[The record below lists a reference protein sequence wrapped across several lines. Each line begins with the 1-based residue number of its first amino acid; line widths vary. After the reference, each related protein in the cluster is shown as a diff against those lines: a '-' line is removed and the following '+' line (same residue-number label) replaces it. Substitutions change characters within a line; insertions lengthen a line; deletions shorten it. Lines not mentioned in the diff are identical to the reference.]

1 MFEKLS
7 DKTRTAKILS
17 SRTIHTP
24 VLINLKTESASFL
37 FKLGND
43 LIELTPCDDSASSD
57 FTLEATEFAWGELQK
72 RFPKPGFQCL
82 STMRRTQNLKVKGNT
97 KNLTKTY

>member
-43 LIELTPCDDSASSD
+43 LIELTPVMIVQARILRLKQLNS
-57 FTLEATEFAWGELQK
+57 LGVNY
-72 RFPKPGFQCL
+72 RNVFQNPVFNAYQ
-82 STMRRTQNLKVKGNT
+82 R
-97 KNLTKTY
+97 